1 MYKVASTLPAVASLV
16 LDCTSPNQ
24 NERRKDDQVIS
35 RVRDQ
40 AQTDRVTC
48 KPWTIGRKSSHT
60 CHLVA
65 RSAQSVSSI
74 QHYHVWKRNRDP
86 SNQRSRDQT
95 CLTGLCER
103 AYERSISARKSEKA
117 GQTRPLRVSA
127 QVESP
132 LPFSRRACCVQH
144 NETSKG
150 HPQNVAVHDTWY
162 RVPVAQP
169 FSLLVSSPSLSPTYT
184 MFRTALK
191 SSTGVLAQASARTSV
206 RLGFVTR
213 ARSSKASM
221 READLQISI
230 CTCFGL
236 TCAGA
241 FCRQGRLQLGW

>member
-1 MYKVASTLPAVASLV
+1 MYKVAGTLPAVASLV

-35 RVRDQ
+35 GVRDQ

-132 LPFSRRACCVQH
+132 PLVVRVVYNTTKPRGDILQTSLYIIRGTVFLWPNLSPFSSLVHLCHLPIPCSEPLSSLPPAFSPRPRPGPRCVWVSLHEPGRQRLACAKLTC
-144 NETSKG
+144 K
-150 HPQNVAVHDTWY
+150 Y
-162 RVPVAQP
+162 RYV
-169 FSLLVSSPSLSPTYT
+169 LVS
-184 MFRTALK
+184 
-191 SSTGVLAQASARTSV
+191 V
-206 RLGFVTR
+206 
-213 ARSSKASM
+213 
-221 READLQISI
+221 
-230 CTCFGL
+230 
-236 TCAGA
+236 
-241 FCRQGRLQLGW
+241 

>member
-1 MYKVASTLPAVASLV
+1 VASTLPAVASLV

-127 QVESP
+127 QVVP
-132 LPFSRRACCVQH
+132 LLSSCVLCTTQR
-144 NETSKG
+144 NLEGDILQTSLYMIRG
-150 HPQNVAVHDTWY
+150 TVFLWP
-162 RVPVAQP
+162 
-169 FSLLVSSPSLSPTYT
+169 SLLPS
-184 MFRTALK
+184 
-191 SSTGVLAQASARTSV
+191 
-206 RLGFVTR
+206 RL
-213 ARSSKASM
+213 
-221 READLQISI
+221 
-230 CTCFGL
+230 
-236 TCAGA
+236 
-241 FCRQGRLQLGW
+241 